1 MNKDVIYQEVKRIIS
16 ELFEV
21 DETKI
26 TSDAQLYSD
35 LEIDSIDA
43 IDLALELKSLIGRK
57 IGPEEFKH
65 VRTVQDIVDAV
76 YNIQ

>member
-1 MNKDVIYQEVKRIIS
+1 MHKDEIYQEVKRIIS

-21 DETKI
+21 DAFKI
-26 TSDAQLYSD
+26 TPDAQLYND

>member
-1 MNKDVIYQEVKRIIS
+1 MNKDDIYQEVTRIIS

-21 DETKI
+21 DTLKI
-26 TSDAQLYSD
+26 TPNALLYTD

-43 IDLALELKSLIGRK
+43 IDLALELKSLVGRK

>member
-1 MNKDVIYQEVKRIIS
+1 MNKDDIYQEVTRIIS
-16 ELFEV
+16 KLFEV
-21 DETKI
+21 DTLKI
-26 TSDAQLYSD
+26 TPVALLYTD

-43 IDLALELKSLIGRK
+43 IDLALELKSLVGRK